1 MSIRNLDALF
11 DPAAIAVIGAT
22 ARAGSIGATVWQ
34 TLRSG
39 AFAQRIHA
47 VNLKRAEL
55 DGYRV
60 VSHARDL
67 PDVPALAVICT
78 PPATVPR
85 LIEELAGLGT
95 RAAVVMSVGMDPAQK
110 QAMQKAARSGLLR
123 LLGPGSMGL
132 LAPHNGLNASFA
144 PVDAIPGGLAFVSQ
158 SAGLMTAVLDWAKGR
173 GIGFSHCVSL
183 GEQID
188 IDFGD
193 MLDYLASDAKTRAI
207 LLYAE
212 SIVSPRKFMSAAR
225 AAARNKPV
233 VIVKAGRSVA
243 GQLAA
248 AAHTGAL
255 VGTDNVFEAAISRA
269 GMLRVSTLQEMFL
282 AAETLS
288 HLRGNTDDAITVF
301 TNAGGAAVIAADAAA
316 YANVKLAR
324 LDPATRDQLDAVLP
338 PDWSHDN
345 PVDILGDAPVAR
357 YEQTLGL
364 LQQAPDGGAVLFI
377 HAPSAT
383 VPSAEVAQ
391 ALVPVARHEPGTPPR
406 LLACWLGE
414 DSAAQARQTFQDA
427 GIANFDTPEQAI
439 LAFSMLTRYRRNQAE
454 LTEAPPAL
462 QADHRPDTA
471 TIQAIVRR
479 ALANGRT
486 TLDEHET
493 RAVLEACQIP
503 VPPTELASASAN
515 AALPRLHAQELMLGS
530 RIDSVFGPVILF
542 GQGGTTEEIM
552 ADRAVALPP
561 LNVPLAKALISRTR
575 VARLLAAWGDTPAV
589 DEAALHRVLLAVSQL
604 LAEIPEIAELEIN
617 PLVVNFEGVL
627 AMAAHIRL
635 DAAGPAGAGNFAIR
649 PYPAHLEETVQWQ
662 GQRLLLRPIRPED
675 EALHMEFLQNLAP
688 QDVRMRVF
696 YSKRSMERSEL
707 ARLVQIDYAREMVFI
722 AVASTANGQ
731 PQTLGVVRAMTDPDN
746 VSAEFGVIVRSELKG
761 GGLGLLLMRKLI
773 AYLHTQGTTRL
784 VATVLNENDRMLK
797 LASELGFKNDP
808 PGGQDDDG
816 TRNIVLTLT

>member
-11 DPAAIAVIGAT
+11 EPATIAVIGAS
-22 ARAGSIGATVWQ
+22 ARPNSIGAQVWQ
-34 TLRSG
+34 TLAAG

-47 VNLKRAEL
+47 VNLKRGEL

-67 PDVPALAVICT
+67 PVVPALAVICT

-95 RAAVVMSVGMDPAQK
+95 RAAVVMSVGMNPAQK
-110 QAMQKAARSGLLR
+110 QAMQKAARGRLLR

-132 LAPHNGLNASFA
+132 LAPHTGLNASFA
-144 PVDAIPGGLAFVSQ
+144 PIDAVPGALAFVSQ

-193 MLDYLASDAKTRAI
+193 MLDYLASDVKTRAI

-233 VIVKAGRSVA
+233 VIVKAGRSAA
-243 GQLAA
+243 GQMAA

-255 VGTDNVFEAAISRA
+255 AGTDKVFEAAISRA

-282 AAETLS
+282 AVETLS

-345 PVDILGDAPVAR
+345 PVDIFGDAPVAR
-357 YEQTLGL
+357 YEQALGI
-364 LQQAPDGGAVLFI
+364 LQQAHDSGAVLFI

-383 VPSAEVAQ
+383 VPSAEVAR
-391 ALVPVARHEPGTPPR
+391 ALVGVARRESGTPPR
-406 LLACWLGE
+406 VLACWLGE
-414 DSAAQARQTFQDA
+414 DSAAQARQIFQDA

-439 LAFSMLTRYRRNQAE
+439 LAFSMLTRYRLNQAE

-471 TIQAIVRR
+471 TIQTIVRS
-479 ALANGRT
+479 ALASGRDK
-486 TLDEHET
+486 LSDRET
-493 RAVLEACQIP
+493 RALLEACHISM
-503 VPPTELASASAN
+503 PPTAIAAAGAIPARPHTLELV
-515 AALPRLHAQELMLGS
+515 LGS

-542 GQGGTTEEIM
+542 GQAGTTEEIV
-552 ADRAVALPP
+552 AERAVALPP

-617 PLVVNFEGVL
+617 PLLVNFEGAV

-635 DAAGPAGAGNFAIR
+635 DAAGPAGEANFAIR

-662 GQRLLLRPIRPED
+662 GQSLLLRPIRPED

-722 AVASTANGQ
+722 AVASAADGQ

-773 AYLHTQGTTRL
+773 AYLHTQGTARL

-808 PGGQDDDG
+808 LGSQDDDS
-816 TRNIVLTLT
+816 TRSIVLALT